1 MAATQFNIATSQD
14 YINKS
19 LVLAWSSEQSIKD
32 LLMSVYLRLYLTPPD
47 SCPPNGRHTY
57 IASNLIGLVS
67 ASSSTSHGELASLQ
81 QLMIMLFDA
90 GHVTRQAVAIL
101 WEVFAGR
108 FPGCSPANSLASLIL
123 LTMIGESDT
132 ETLRNNLPLLLEHGI
147 KRDDLILTKWTCIA
161 LQKLGGGRGD
171 GRSLRFEPSH
181 DIFVKISG
189 LLLDTFESQSSMNWC
204 PLAEQAVVLIYKL
217 SEMPDTVMER
227 VVKGMCRILFGDVG
241 GTISQTTPTDT
252 TCGGTSVSFERD
264 SVSPPSSVS
273 SLSLSRL
280 FFIMG
285 QNAKQ
290 ILVHI
295 EVNISKEMKRRRA
308 AEPTTSTSNGE
319 NGSGTKTKVRGREK
333 EEGRKEGRYII
344 YIIIYCPLQDTND
357 NDDIGLSSATDEDIE
372 AELFKKVLHNEV
384 CGSGLLGSLLPLLVT
399 VVTKPGVYSSLQL
412 QSAATLALSKY
423 MLLRYACLYV
433 IRLILFLFSSHLLSF
448 LSVSLPPFLFLLF
461 SSSLSLSLP
470 PPPPPFKFQVM

>member
-32 LLMSVYLRLYLTPPD
+32 LLMSVYVRLYLTPPD

-67 ASSSTSHGELASLQ
+67 ASSTSHGELTSLQ

-90 GHVTRQAVAIL
+90 SHVTRQAVAIL

-108 FPGCSPANSLASLIL
+108 FPGCSATNSLASLIL

-161 LQKLGGGRGD
+161 LQKLGGGRGN

-227 VVKGMCRILFGDVG
+227 VVKGMCRRLFGDVG
-241 GTISQTTPTDT
+241 GAISQTTPTDT
-252 TCGGTSVSFERD
+252 TCGGTGVSFERD
-264 SVSPPSSVS
+264 SVPPPSSVS

-308 AEPTTSTSNGE
+308 AEPTTSSTNNEE

-333 EEGRKEGRYII
+333 EGGRKEGRYII

-461 SSSLSLSLP
+461 PSSLSLP